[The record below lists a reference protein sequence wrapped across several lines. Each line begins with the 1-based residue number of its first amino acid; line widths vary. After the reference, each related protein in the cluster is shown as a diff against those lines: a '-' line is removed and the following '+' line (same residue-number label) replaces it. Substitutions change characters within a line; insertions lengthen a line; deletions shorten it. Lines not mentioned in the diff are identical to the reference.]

1 MAKNNG
7 HQSFTESFRNTKT
20 SPLYL
25 RNIKKKLVLSF
36 TGKGSKKLVKF
47 KKLLPESG
55 LTGAV

>member
-25 RNIKKKLVLSF
+25 RNIQKKISAFLYREGV
-36 TGKGSKKLVKF
+36 KKV
-47 KKLLPESG
+47 G
-55 LTGAV
+55 